1 MKKILSVFVL
11 LLFAGFSVIG
21 QTFVST
27 VPSNKNVIL
36 EEFTGKDCQYCPCG
50 HIVAN
55 QITAAHP
62 DRFWAIN
69 IHQGYYA
76 TGTPNYTTPYGD
88 NIRAQT
94 GITNSWPMA
103 TVNRHK
109 FSSQDTTALSTS
121 SWTSATN
128 TILAQSSCVNVA
140 AQSTIDFSNRL
151 LTVVV
156 EVYYT
161 ANSNSSTNLLNVA
174 LIQNNIIGP
183 QVVNTSSCNNPSQQV
198 GTQYRHMHMLRH
210 LLTGQWGETINTT
223 TTGTFYTNTYTYTI
237 PANLNNI
244 EYVLEDLQVVV
255 FVAEGHQEII
265 TGNESEI
272 TYLNAT
278 PRLSEVKEIE
288 TYSCDESAVYAK
300 VRNITQD
307 TVYSVE
313 IEYSD
318 GTNTNSFIW
327 SARPIAPDNLD
338 TIILPN
344 FTMTSGTDINLTVDM
359 INVNGVDP
367 LVDAKN
373 IILSKDV
380 AQGGGYMTLLIATDR
395 YASETTFKIFKEDG
409 SVLLSGGPWNNL
421 AASGTTLR
429 YFAIQPPTA
438 GCYKLEVYDAY
449 GDGIN
454 SGYGAGYI
462 KVFDNNSNQ
471 IVYSNGQF
479 DSQFNYYINANYPS
493 SIEENLDE
501 LSIYPNPADNLLNIQ
516 SSTQI
521 QSVEILN
528 IQGQLIIKEGNVNQ
542 INVSSLT
549 NGVYMIRI
557 ATNNGVKVQKFV
569 KE

>member
-1 MKKILSVFVL
+1 MKKFLSVLGL
-11 LLFAGFSVIG
+11 LLFAGLTVWG

-27 VPSNKNVIL
+27 DPSNKNVIL

-69 IHQGYYA
+69 IHQGGFA
-76 TGTPNYTTPYGD
+76 TGTPNYTTPFGD
-88 NIRAQT
+88 IIRSQT
-94 GITNSWPMA
+94 GITGVFPMA

-109 FSSQDTTALSTS
+109 FTSADTTALSTS

-128 TILAQSSCVNVA
+128 VILGQSSCVNVA
-140 AQSTIDFSNRL
+140 AQSTIDFATRL

-161 ANSNSSTNLLNVA
+161 ANSSTSTNLLNVA

-183 QVVNTSSCNNPSQQV
+183 QVVNTSSCSNPDQQV
-198 GTQYRHMHMLRH
+198 GSQYRHMHMLRH
-210 LLTGQWGETINTT
+210 LLTGQWGVTIPTT
-223 TTGTFYTNTYTYTI
+223 TSGTFYTNTFTYSI

-244 EYVLEDLQVVV
+244 EYVLEDLEVVV

-265 TGNESEI
+265 TGNESEL
-272 TYLNAT
+272 TFQNAT
-278 PRLSEVKEIE
+278 PRLSEVSEME
-288 TYSCDESAVYAK
+288 TYSCNQSAVYAK

-307 TVYSVE
+307 TLYSVE

-318 GTNTNSFIW
+318 GTNTNTFIW
-327 SARPIAPDNLD
+327 NARPIAPANSD
-338 TIILPN
+338 TIILPY
-344 FTMTSGTDINLTVDM
+344 FTMTSGTDLNLSVDM
-359 INVNGVDP
+359 ISVNGVDP
-367 LVDAKN
+367 LVNAKN
-373 IILSKDV
+373 ITLSKNV

-395 YASETTFKIFKEDG
+395 YASETSFKIFKENG

-421 AASGTTLR
+421 GANGTTLR

-462 KVFDNNSNQ
+462 KVFDNNSVE
-471 IVYSNGQF
+471 IVSSNGQY
-479 DSQFNYYINANYPS
+479 DSQFNYYIYADSPS
-493 SIEENLDE
+493 AIEENLDE
-501 LSIYPNPADNLLNIQ
+501 LSIYPNPANSMLNIQ

-521 QSVEILN
+521 QSVELFN
-528 IQGQLIIKEGNVNQ
+528 IQGQLVIKEGNVNQ

-557 ATNNGVKVQKFV
+557 ATENGVKVQKFV